1 MRPALAR
8 RLLLMTLLL
17 ILLTL
22 FATTLGAMRLPLAS
36 LLPAGDEMLRHI
48 WLTIRLPRVLL
59 ALLVGAALAL
69 SGCVMQGV
77 FRNPLADP
85 GLLGISSG
93 AALAVASWLVLPLS
107 ATGLIALY
115 MPMLAAFIGS
125 LAVMVVIFI
134 LSRAE
139 EGSLSRLLLVGIAI
153 NALCGA
159 LVGVLAWLSNDAQ
172 LRQLSL
178 WGMGSLGQAEWPTLL
193 VAATLII
200 PAALAVWWMAS
211 RLNLLQL
218 GDEEAH
224 YLGVNVRALQRWLLL
239 CSAVLVAAAVAISGV
254 IGFIGLVVPHL
265 MRLWLGPDHR
275 GLIPGSLLAGAI
287 LLLLADTLART
298 VAAPAEMPVG
308 CSPACWAPPGFCGWS
323 FVGRT
328 PNMANEYCAQ
338 GLALRLGQRQ
348 IIDNISVALR
358 GGEMTALIG
367 PNGAGKSTLLRLLTG
382 YLTPDSG
389 TRHLAGTPLEAWS
402 PEALARRRAVMLQRT
417 ALQADW
423 TVETVIA
430 MGRSPWGPTA
440 DPAEL
445 AAVMAV
451 TGCDDLAG
459 RRYPALSGG
468 EQQRVQL
475 ARCLA
480 QLWRDG
486 APQGWLFLDE
496 PTSALDLYYQQH
508 LLRLLKRLTAGGQLH
523 VCVVLHDLN
532 LAALWAD
539 RILLLHQGRLVAQ
552 GTPQEVIQQSVIHRW
567 YGADVRL
574 GQHPDN
580 AAPQVYLAP

>member
-1 MRPALAR
+1 MSHAAVE
-8 RLLLMTLLL
+8 RLV
-17 ILLTL
+17 
-22 FATTLGAMRLPLAS
+22 TLGGDVTEIVYALHAEESLVARDSTSSWPPAAQKLPDVGYLRQLNAEGILALRPQLVLAS
-36 LLPAGDEMLRHI
+36 AQAQPSLVLHKVQASGVKVVNVPGGESLSAIDNKVAVIAEALGKTAAGDALRQQLQQQI
-48 WLTIRLPRVLL
+48 AAIPTQPVAKRVLL

-69 SGCVMQGV
+69 SGCVMQGL

-93 AALAVASWLVLPLS
+93 AALAVASWLVLPFS
-107 ATGLIALY
+107 AAGLIALY

-159 LVGVLAWLSNDAQ
+159 LVGVLSWLSNDAQ

-224 YLGVNVRALQRWLLL
+224 YLGVNVQVLQRWLLL

-298 VAAPAEMPVG
+298 VAAPAEIPVG
-308 CSPACWAPPGFCGWS
+308 
-323 FVGRT
+323 
-328 PNMANEYCAQ
+328 
-338 GLALRLGQRQ
+338 
-348 IIDNISVALR
+348 
-358 GGEMTALIG
+358 
-367 PNGAGKSTLLRLLTG
+367 LLTS
-382 YLTPDSG
+382 L
-389 TRHLAGTPLEAWS
+389 L
-402 PEALARRRAVMLQRT
+402 
-417 ALQADW
+417 
-423 TVETVIA
+423 
-430 MGRSPWGPTA
+430 
-440 DPAEL
+440 
-445 AAVMAV
+445 
-451 TGCDDLAG
+451 
-459 RRYPALSGG
+459 
-468 EQQRVQL
+468 
-475 ARCLA
+475 
-480 QLWRDG
+480 G
-486 APQGWLFLDE
+486 APWFLWLVFRRE
-496 PTSALDLYYQQH
+496 NSRH
-508 LLRLLKRLTAGGQLH
+508 G
-523 VCVVLHDLN
+523 
-532 LAALWAD
+532 
-539 RILLLHQGRLVAQ
+539 
-552 GTPQEVIQQSVIHRW
+552 
-567 YGADVRL
+567 
-574 GQHPDN
+574 
-580 AAPQVYLAP
+580 